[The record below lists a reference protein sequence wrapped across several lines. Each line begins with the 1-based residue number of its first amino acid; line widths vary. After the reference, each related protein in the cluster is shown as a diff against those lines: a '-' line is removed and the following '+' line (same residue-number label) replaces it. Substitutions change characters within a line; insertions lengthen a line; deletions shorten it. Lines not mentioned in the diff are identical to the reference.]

1 MKGKKPMKRNKRN
14 TLRRIITT
22 ILCTAILIT
31 GISFDGTIDADA
43 AAKTEKMT
51 RNVTMKPGDV
61 KKLTLT
67 DKEGNDII
75 ENYKWTS
82 SDKDIAEVDVDFADE
97 YGGYEMCLV
106 VTAWKPGTVTVTGDC
121 KSIGPD
127 ASITVIVEK
136 PKATANQKTC
146 KHKWKT
152 TRKATCQR
160 TGLKT
165 CKKCKLQK
173 DIKKT
178 SHVYT
183 TVTAWV
189 PENDGWYH
197 VYQCSGCGHNPECEN
212 LFECNKLCSFKATV
226 KYDKYGNI
234 TPDSEYASEDDA
246 YYAWLWKHSDV
257 KLREGSHMHGAF
269 TDYYREINERT
280 VEKKVT
286 KCKYCNKMK

>member
-1 MKGKKPMKRNKRN
+1 MKRNKKRVFK
-14 TLRRIITT
+14 RIIAA
-22 ILCTAILIT
+22 IICTAILMT
-31 GISFDGTIDADA
+31 GISFDGTVDANA

-67 DKEGNDII
+67 DNEGNDII

-82 SDKDIAEVDVDFADE
+82 SDANIAEVYTDFVDE

-121 KSIGPD
+121 TSIGLD
-127 ASITVIVEK
+127 ANITITVEQ
-136 PKATANQKTC
+136 PKATANQKAC
-146 KHKWKT
+146 KHSWKT
-152 TRKATCQR
+152 TKKATCQR

-173 DIKKT
+173 KIKKT

-197 VYQCSGCGHNPECEN
+197 VYQCTGCECTEHEVRDGVERCKNPCM
-212 LFECNKLCSFKATV
+212 FTATV

-234 TPDSEYASEDDA
+234 TPDSEYASEDKA
-246 YYAWLWKHSDV
+246 YNAWFWEHAEAKSE
-257 KLREGSHMHGAF
+257 EGNNMHGAF

-286 KCKYCNKMK
+286 KCKYCDKMK